1 MSERGI
7 LAFGAYI
14 PRRRLQRAAIHAANK
29 WFAPGLGGLAN
40 GERAVANWDEDA
52 ITIAVEA
59 GRDCLTGADRTS
71 VEAVTLASTTLP
83 FADRLNAGVVKEA
96 LNLSDD
102 SAAADATGSLRAG
115 TTALIDALQGSRTR
129 LVAAADLRK
138 ARAASEGELN
148 HGDAG
153 AAILVGPGESIARLL
168 HAQSQTVDFVDH
180 FRGSDQPY
188 DYGWET
194 RWIRDEGYTRLL
206 GGTIA
211 AALKGAG
218 LEGGAVHHAVIP
230 ITAKGVAAGLAKK
243 AGIAVE
249 AVLDPLDATVGDSG
263 AAHPLLLLCAALQR
277 AKPGERILVAG
288 FGQGADVLIFEAT
301 DALGRLAPRRGVSGH
316 LADRQEDSN
325 YMRFLFHRGIVDVER
340 GMRAEMD
347 QKQPGTTL
355 YRNRKAVLG
364 LVGGRDV
371 KTGTVQFPKS
381 DISVNPNHRST
392 GPMED
397 YPLAEKRA
405 RIVTY
410 TADSLTFSPDPPTF
424 YGTIDFEGGG
434 RLVAEFAEV
443 TAEDVEVGAEMRMVF
458 RIKARDEGRHFVK
471 YFWKATPVRG
481 MPDA

>member
-1 MSERGI
+1 MSETGV

-29 WFAPGLGGLAN
+29 WFAPGLGGLAK
-40 GERAVANWDEDA
+40 GERAVANWDEDS
-52 ITIAVEA
+52 ITLAVEA
-59 GRDCLTGADRTS
+59 ARDCLTGFDREH
-71 VEAVTLASTTLP
+71 VKAMTLASTTLP

-96 LNLSDD
+96 LNLRDD

-115 TTALIDALQGSRTR
+115 TTALIEALQSSRVR

-148 HGDAG
+148 QGDAG
-153 AAILVGPGESIARLL
+153 AAILVGPGEPIARLL
-168 HAQSQTVDFVDH
+168 HAKTRTVDFVDH
-180 FRGSDQPY
+180 FRGSDQLS

-194 RWIRDEGYTRLL
+194 RWIRDEGYTKLL

-211 AALKGAG
+211 AALSGAR
-218 LEGGAVHHAVIP
+218 LGGSAIHHAVIP
-230 ITAKGVAAGLAKK
+230 ITAKGVGASLAKR
-243 AGIAVE
+243 AGITPE
-249 AVLDPLDATVGDSG
+249 ALIDPLAATVGDSG
-263 AAHPLLLLCAALQR
+263 AAHPLLLLCAALER

-288 FGQGADVLIFEAT
+288 FGQGADVLILETTEAL
-301 DALGRLAPRRGVSGH
+301 AHLAPRKGVAGH
-316 LADRQEDSN
+316 LPDRQEDSN
-325 YMRFLFHRGIVDVER
+325 YMRFLFHRGIVAVER

-347 QKQPGTTL
+347 HKQPGTTL

-381 DISVNPNHRST
+381 DIGVSPNDRSV

-410 TADSLTFSPDPPTF
+410 TADSLTFSPDPPTY

-443 TAEDVEVGAEMRMVF
+443 SADDVEVGREMRMVF
-458 RIKARDEGRHFVK
+458 RIKARDENRHFVK

-481 MPDA
+481 NPDA

>member
-1 MSERGI
+1 MSETGI

-14 PRRRLQRAAIHAANK
+14 PRRRLQRAVIHAANT
-29 WFAPGLGGLAN
+29 WFAPGLGGLAK

-52 ITIAVEA
+52 ITMSVEA
-59 GRDCLTGADRTS
+59 ARDCLTGINRADI
-71 VEAVTLASTTLP
+71 EAVTLVSTTLP

-96 LNLSDD
+96 LSLPDD
-102 SAAADATGSLRAG
+102 SAAADATGSMRAG
-115 TTALIDALQGSRTR
+115 TTALVDALHGNRTR

-138 ARAASEGELN
+138 ARAASESELN
-148 HGDAG
+148 YGDAG
-153 AAILVGPGESIARLL
+153 AAILVGPGEPIARLL
-168 HAQSQTVDFVDH
+168 HAQSHTVDFVDH

-194 RWIRDEGYTRLL
+194 RWIRDEGYTKLL

-218 LEGGAVHHAVIP
+218 LEGGSIHHAVIP
-230 ITAKGVAAGLAKK
+230 ITAKGVAAGLAQK
-243 AGIAVE
+243 AGIAAE
-249 AVLDPLDATVGDSG
+249 AVLDPLGATVGDSG
-263 AAHPLLLLCAALQR
+263 AAHPLLLLCAALER
-277 AKPGERILVAG
+277 AKPDERILVAG
-288 FGQGADVLIFEAT
+288 FGQGADLLILEAT
-301 DALGRLAPRRGVSGH
+301 EALGRLAPRKGVAGH
-316 LADRQEDSN
+316 LAEREEDSN
-325 YMRFLFHRGIVDVER
+325 YMRFLFHRGVLDVER

-381 DISVNPNHRST
+381 DIGVNPNDRSA

-410 TADSLTFSPDPPTF
+410 TADSLTFSPDPPTY

-443 TAEDVEVGAEMRMVF
+443 SAEDVEVGAEMRMVF
-458 RIKARDEGRHFVK
+458 RIKALDENRHFVK
-471 YFWKATPVRG
+471 YFWKAVPIRG
-481 MPDA
+481 ESRA

>member
-14 PRRRLQRAAIHAANK
+14 PRRRLQRAAIHAANR
-29 WFAPGLGGLAN
+29 WFAPGLGGLAK

-52 ITIAVEA
+52 ITMAVEA
-59 GRDCLTGADRTS
+59 ARDCLIGIDRATI
-71 VEAVTLASTTLP
+71 EAMTLASTTLP

-115 TTALIDALQGSRTR
+115 TTALIEALQGSRTR
-129 LVAAADLRK
+129 LVAAAELRK

-148 HGDAG
+148 YGDAG
-153 AAILVGPGESIARLL
+153 AAILVGPGEPIARLV
-168 HAQSQTVDFVDH
+168 HAQSRTVDFVDH
-180 FRGSDQPY
+180 FRESDQTY
-188 DYGWET
+188 DYGWEA
-194 RWIRDEGYTRLL
+194 RWIRDEGYTKLL
-206 GGTIA
+206 GGTAA
-211 AALKGAG
+211 AALNGAG
-218 LEGGAVHHAVIP
+218 LDGSAVHHAVIP

-243 AGIAVE
+243 LGIAAD
-249 AVLDPLDATVGDSG
+249 AVLDPLGATVGDSG
-263 AAHPLLLLCAALQR
+263 AAHPLLLLSAALER
-277 AKPGERILVAG
+277 AKPGDRILVAG
-288 FGQGADVLIFEAT
+288 CGQGADVLIFETT
-301 DALGRLAPRRGVSGH
+301 DALARLAPRKGVAGH
-316 LADRQEDSN
+316 LADGREDSN
-325 YMRFLFHRGIVDVER
+325 YMRFLFHRGVLDVER

-381 DISVNPNHRST
+381 DIGVNPNDRST

-410 TADSLTFSPDPPTF
+410 TADSLTFSPDPPTY

-443 TAEDVEVGAEMRMVF
+443 AAEDVEVGAEMRMVF
-458 RIKARDEGRHFVK
+458 RIKARDENRHFVK

-481 MPDA
+481 ESRA

>member
-1 MSERGI
+1 MSETGI

-14 PRRRLQRAAIHAANK
+14 PRRRLQRAAIYAANR
-29 WFAPGLGGLAN
+29 WFAPGLGGLAK
-40 GERAVANWDEDA
+40 GERATANWDEDS
-52 ITIAVEA
+52 ITLAVEA
-59 GRDCLTGADRTS
+59 ARDCLTGMDRAS

-102 SAAADATGSLRAG
+102 SAAADATGSMRAG

-138 ARAASEGELN
+138 TRAASEGELN
-148 HGDAG
+148 YGDAG
-153 AAILVGPGESIARLL
+153 AAILVGPGEPIARLV
-168 HAQSQTVDFVDH
+168 HAQSQTVDFVDQ

-194 RWIRDEGYTRLL
+194 RWIRDEGYTKLL

-218 LEGGAVHHAVIP
+218 LEGGAIHHAVIP
-230 ITAKGVAAGLAKK
+230 ITAKGVAEGLAKK
-243 AGIAVE
+243 AGIAAE
-249 AVLDPLDATVGDSG
+249 AVLDPLGAAVGDSG
-263 AAHPLLLLCAALQR
+263 AAHPLLLLCAALER
-277 AKPGERILVAG
+277 ARPGERILVTG
-288 FGQGADVLIFEAT
+288 FGQGADVLIFETA
-301 DALGRLAPRRGVSGH
+301 DALARLAPRKGVAGH

-325 YMRFLFHRGIVDVER
+325 YMRFLFHRGVLDVER

-381 DISVNPNHRST
+381 DIGVNPNDRST

-410 TADSLTFSPDPPTF
+410 TADSLTFSPDPPTY

-458 RIKARDEGRHFVK
+458 RIKAFDDNRHFVK
-471 YFWKATPVRG
+471 YFWKAAPVRG
-481 MPDA
+481 ESHA

>member
-1 MSERGI
+1 MSETGI
-7 LAFGAYI
+7 LAFGAHI

-29 WFAPGLGGLAN
+29 WFAPGLGGLAR

-52 ITIAVEA
+52 ITMAVEA
-59 GRDCLTGADRTS
+59 ARDCLASVDRTS
-71 VEAVTLASTTLP
+71 VQALTLASTTLP
-83 FADRLNAGVVKEA
+83 FANRLNAGVVKEA
-96 LNLSDD
+96 LNLSDEC
-102 SAAADATGSLRAG
+102 AAADATGSLRAG
-115 TTALIDALQGSRTR
+115 TTALIDALRADRTR
-129 LVAAADLRK
+129 LIAATDLRK

-148 HGDAG
+148 FGDAG
-153 AAILVGPGESIARLL
+153 AAILVGPGEPIARLI
-168 HAQSQTVDFVDH
+168 HAQSCTVDFVDH
-180 FRGSDQPY
+180 FRESDQPY

-194 RWIRDEGYTRLL
+194 RWIRDEGYTKLL

-211 AALKGAG
+211 AALKRAG
-218 LEGGAVHHAVIP
+218 LEGTAIHHAVIP
-230 ITAKGVAAGLAKK
+230 ITAKGVAEGLAKK
-243 AGIAVE
+243 TGIAAE
-249 AVLDPLDATVGDSG
+249 AVLDPLGPTVGDSG
-263 AAHPLLLLCAALQR
+263 VAHPLLLLCAALER
-277 AKPGERILVAG
+277 AKPGERIMLAG
-288 FGQGADVLIFEAT
+288 FGQGADVLIFETT
-301 DALGRLAPRRGVSGH
+301 DALARLAPRKGVAGH

-381 DISVNPNHRST
+381 DIGVNPNDRST

-410 TADSLTFSPDPPTF
+410 TADSLTFSPDPPTY

-443 TAEDVEVGAEMRMVF
+443 SAEDVEVGAEMRMVF
-458 RIKARDEGRHFVK
+458 RIKARDEARHFVK
-471 YFWKATPVRG
+471 YFWKATPVRRNS
-481 MPDA
+481 DA